1 MTWEELNEV
10 QHIKQM
16 IKNAERA
23 LETWRRAEALK
34 IPTRDGLPKS
44 KSVDSHV
51 ERLAVKIAD
60 ASRRVD
66 VYKTQLADAIS
77 RFEQKICAEVPDVT
91 AQTLFILRYV
101 DGMYFR
107 DIALAMGYS
116 EAHIYYLHRITCEKL
131 IVD

>member
-1 MTWEELNEV
+1 MTREELNEV
-10 QHIKQM
+10 QNIKQI
-16 IKNAERA
+16 IKNAENA

-44 KSVDSHV
+44 KSVVSRV

-66 VYKTQLADAIS
+66 VYKMQLEDAIS
-77 RFEQKICAEVPDVT
+77 RLEQKICAEVPDVT

-107 DIALAMGYS
+107 DIALTMGYS
-116 EAHIYYLHRITCEKL
+116 EAHIYYLHRITYEKI